1 MAYIEGSNAIAPGDP
16 IGLSINEGPC
26 SDAVVSEVTRFSI
39 SVTTADDQTVKIDLR
54 PCNEATWQKARDYLA
69 EQAGVA
75 S

>member
-16 IGLSINEGPC
+16 IGLQINEGPC
-26 SDAVVSEVTRFSI
+26 NDAVVSEVTRFSI
-39 SVTTADDQTVKIDLR
+39 TVTTADQSVKIDLR
-54 PCNEATWQKARDYLA
+54 PCNEATWEKARDYIA

>member
-16 IGLSINEGPC
+16 IGLQINEGPRE
-26 SDAVVSEVTRFSI
+26 DAVVSEVTRYSI
-39 SVTTADDQTVKIDLR
+39 SVTTAEQTVKIDLR
-54 PCNEATWQKARDYLA
+54 PCNEATWEKARHYLA